1 MCVQYT
7 LNAVDSRAV
16 IRRLQRD
23 GWMLHSTRGSHQQF
37 VHPTK
42 PGRVTVKH
50 PAKDLPVGTLRNI
63 YRQAGWKWE
72 GR

>member
-1 MCVQYT
+1 
-7 LNAVDSRAV
+7 
-16 IRRLQRD
+16 
-23 GWMLHSTRGSHQQF
+23 MLRNTRGSHRQF

-50 PAKDLPVGTLRNI
+50 PTRDLPVGTLRNI
-63 YRQAGWKWE
+63 YRQAGSQWE